1 MLAQVD
7 DNNLYLL
14 YLLYIVS
21 IWLVGVHDK
30 AYKDQLNLITVQY
43 LPYLWLA
50 VAGSYCIYST
60 NIVEIST
67 TIHLICI
74 ENIA

>member
-50 VAGSYCIYST
+50 VAVSIQP
-60 NIVEIST
+60 I
-67 TIHLICI
+67 
-74 ENIA
+74 